1 MGNRKV
7 GRSRLVVK
15 KEKDEAPQAPAPP
28 DVDQEKD
35 PNVLKEK
42 LYRTRLELQKML
54 ALSADADEIICRL
67 TAEAHK
73 VKQERDEEYMRHNA
87 LQAELQARRNAQVMM
102 TAPTY
107 GSPVAVFAGSGCY
120 GNPAL
125 MVPALMVP
133 APSRQMTTQ
142 EQYYTRAAGVSYC
155 FASSPPPHMFDSFV
169 PAAATRIMPGTAGKK
184 RSASEL
190 DLVVQQMLRLSRKK
204 GEVLEAPVH
213 EEDNDAVAGTTSNEE
228 TMSDAGLTE
237 VGGDEC
243 SLADSAASK
252 KQ

>member
-15 KEKDEAPQAPAPP
+15 KEKDEAPPAPAPP

-35 PNVLKEK
+35 PKVLQEK

-107 GSPVAVFAGSGCY
+107 GSPAAVFAGSSCY
-120 GNPAL
+120 ANPAL
-125 MVPALMVP
+125 MVPAP
-133 APSRQMTTQ
+133 FRQMTTQ
-142 EQYYTRAAGVSYC
+142 EQQYYAWTAGVSYC

-169 PAAATRIMPGTAGKK
+169 PAAATGIMPGTAGKK

-190 DLVVQQMLRLSRKK
+190 DLVVQQMLHLSRKK
-204 GEVLEAPVH
+204 GEVVEAPVH

-237 VGGDEC
+237 VGGDEY